1 MTTATGNCMNEPT
14 GHRITEPQDTGM
26 TQAKAM
32 YLGNYKAM
40 TKDEKTNAV
49 DKPIKMVS
57 TVSGTLHEN
66 INALSWSAAS
76 HLYQRTLTLRHSST
90 TTHPVAS
97 SAENANPNLGLI
109 LSDSCVARLKEIID
123 DDKSFLRVIVEGGGC
138 SGFQYKFELDTQI
151 MEDDSSLL
159 HMDLKNKESIV
170 VLQLFMVRTHTQ
182 VYSQV
187 FPSVGVT

>member
-1 MTTATGNCMNEPT
+1 MASRRCAGVLLLLCGTAAARASARTP
-14 GHRITEPQDTGM
+14 
-26 TQAKAM
+26 
-32 YLGNYKAM
+32 
-40 TKDEKTNAV
+40 
-49 DKPIKMVS
+49 
-57 TVSGTLHEN
+57 
-66 INALSWSAAS
+66 LSWSAAS

-151 MEDDSSLL
+151 MEDDSGS
-159 HMDLKNKESIV
+159 DLKLVK
-170 VLQLFMVRTHTQ
+170 
-182 VYSQV
+182 
-187 FPSVGVT
+187 GC